1 MRSELEK
8 LNGERKR
15 FRAVIEEFGTG
26 RGPRRTETVLLV
38 DVCRTD
44 DPTAVVADHVWF
56 KKTAAFQAVA
66 LGDVI
71 EFDANVEPYEKGYQN
86 FRLGIDETTIDYRLS
101 KPANV
106 EIVTNR
112 PDDRE

>member
-8 LNGERKR
+8 LDGERKR
-15 FRAVIEEFGTG
+15 FRATVEEFGTG
-26 RGPRRTETVLLV
+26 RGPKRTETILLV
-38 DVCRTD
+38 DVRLVD
-44 DPTAVVADHVWF
+44 DPDAVVADHAWF
-56 KKTAAFQAVA
+56 KKTAAFKTVA

-71 EFDANVEPYEKGYQN
+71 EFDADVEPYEKGYQN

-106 EIVTNR
+106 EVLTN
-112 PDDRE
+112 